1 MSRGPVLLLAASAAL
16 LMPPPSS
23 AFYVPGVAPTD
34 FRRGDPIEIRAIKM
48 TSAHTQLPY
57 DYYAIP
63 FCEPAGGKAYKSQN
77 LGEILR
83 GDRIVNTAYDVRMD
97 TDVGC
102 ALLCGSKAKGASVSW
117 SAEDSADVAEM
128 VKQQYYVHLII
139 DNLPVAS
146 QFVMPDTGETQYEP
160 GHRLG
165 VVREG
170 RPAIYN
176 HLKLTLSYHK
186 YEGDPKSE
194 LYRVVGFRAEPMSV
208 DKSGLE
214 LTDGGECKI
223 RDPQQPPPQFVSTSG
238 KTDLYFTY
246 SVHWE
251 QSDIRWASRWDVYLN
266 MSDVQ
271 IHWFSII
278 NSVVVVFFLSGI
290 ITMIII
296 RTLRRDIARYNTD
309 EDLEESIEETGWK
322 LVHGDVFRP
331 PPNGRLFVSLVG
343 SGIQIFCM
351 MFITIFF
358 AMLGMLSPASRGALL
373 TAAIFLYEFMGLVAG
388 YFAGRLYKTVRG
400 KQWKRAAFLTAT
412 FYPGVIFTLGLFAN
426 FFIWGKRSS
435 GAIPFGTLVSMGA
448 MWFGISLPLVY
459 IGYYFGYRKQA
470 YEQPV
475 RTNQIP
481 RQVPAQV
488 WYMHPALCTLMAGV
502 LPFGACFIELFFI
515 FSAIYENQ
523 FYYLFGF
530 LFLVFVIL
538 VVSCS
543 QISIVMVYFQL
554 CSENYHWWWRSFVV
568 SGGSA
573 VYVFAY
579 SIFYFYTKLD
589 IDDFV
594 PSLVYFIYTVIMSVT
609 FWLVTGTIG
618 FYASFF
624 FIRKIY
630 AAVKID

>member
-1 MSRGPVLLLAASAAL
+1 VNKD
-16 LMPPPSS
+16 SS
-23 AFYVPGVAPTD
+23 TN
-34 FRRGDPIEIRAIKM
+34 M
-48 TSAHTQLPY
+48 
-57 DYYAIP
+57 
-63 FCEPAGGKAYKSQN
+63 
-77 LGEILR
+77 
-83 GDRIVNTAYDVRMD
+83 
-97 TDVGC
+97 
-102 ALLCGSKAKGASVSW
+102 
-117 SAEDSADVAEM
+117 
-128 VKQQYYVHLII
+128 
-139 DNLPVAS
+139 
-146 QFVMPDTGETQYEP
+146 
-160 GHRLG
+160 
-165 VVREG
+165 
-170 RPAIYN
+170 
-176 HLKLTLSYHK
+176 
-186 YEGDPKSE
+186 
-194 LYRVVGFRAEPMSV
+194 
-208 DKSGLE
+208 
-214 LTDGGECKI
+214 
-223 RDPQQPPPQFVSTSG
+223 
-238 KTDLYFTY
+238 YFTY

-251 QSDIRWASRWDVYLN
+251 QSDVRWASRWDSYLA

-296 RTLRRDIARYNTD
+296 RTLRRDIARYNMD
-309 EDLEESIEETGWK
+309 DDVEESIEETGWK

-331 PPNGRLFVSLVG
+331 PPNSRLFVSLVG
-343 SGIQIFCM
+343 SGIQLFCM

-373 TAAIFLYEFMGLVAG
+373 TASIFLYEFMGLVGG
-388 YFAGRLYKTVRG
+388 YFAGRLYKSVKG
-400 KQWKRAAFLTAT
+400 KQWKRAAFVTAT
-412 FYPGVIFTLGLFAN
+412 LYPGIIFALGVFAN
-426 FFIWGKRSS
+426 FFIWGQHSS
-435 GAIPFGTLVSMGA
+435 GAIPFGTMVSMGA

-459 IGYYFGYRKQA
+459 IGYYFGYRKQP

-481 RQVPAQV
+481 RQVPTQA
-488 WYMHPALCTLMAGV
+488 WYMNPVLSTLMAGV

-530 LFLVFVIL
+530 LFLVFIIL

-554 CSENYHWWWRSFVV
+554 CSENYHWWWRSFAV

-594 PSLVYFIYTVIMSVT
+594 PSLIYFIYTVIITIT

-618 FYASFF
+618 FFAAFF